1 MRQNTVQIYE
11 HALTPDWG
19 RGTLL
24 ETRDGKAVLM
34 FEHAGRKVLLQSAL
48 SKLKVVEL
56 SRDETIA
63 LDARLRG
70 RRIVTDARTGKKK
83 ASGSS
88 AVTPFASFN
97 AQLAAFEK
105 AYPGGFTGERFM
117 REERGE
123 PGAKVTAKGHRAQAI
138 ALAQQALA
146 PEAFSSQPPEKTF
159 AAVVTLFQTAKLV
172 HPLEGGLA
180 ITTMAPELKPAFV
193 AALGELLHGTGDEAA
208 RLDRFIEAIQLKDT
222 HGEPVRVSWPLAT
235 FLLAIYRPAEH
246 VCVKPTAFRCET
258 SLVGVEVDY
267 QSRPSAHVYAQFLA
281 LAKATHDKLTQAN
294 QAPRDLVDTAA
305 FIVVTHAATK
315 AKSK

>member
-1 MRQNTVQIYE
+1 MRPVIYE

-34 FEHAGRKVLLQSAL
+34 FENAGRKVLLQSAL
-48 SKLKVVEL
+48 PKLKVVDL
-56 SRDETIA
+56 PHDEIVA

-70 RRIVTDARTGKKK
+70 RRVTTDARTGKTKV
-83 ASGSS
+83 SGTS

-105 AYPGGFTGERFM
+105 AYPGGFEGERFL

-123 PGAKVTAKGHRAQAI
+123 PGAKVTAKGNRAQAV
-138 ALAQQALA
+138 ALAQQLLA
-146 PEAFSSQPPEKTF
+146 PEAFSSQPADKTF
-159 AAVVTLFQTAKLV
+159 ADVVKLFQTAKLV

-180 ITTMAPELKPAFV
+180 ITTLAAELKPSFV
-193 AALGELLHGTGDEAA
+193 AALGELLHGAGDEAA

-235 FLLAIYRPAEH
+235 FLPAIYRPAEH
-246 VCVKPTAFRCET
+246 VCVKPTAFRCQA

-281 LAKATHDKLTQAN
+281 LAKATHDKLAQA
-294 QAPRDLVDTAA
+294 QKAPRDLVDTAA
-305 FIVVTHAATK
+305 FIVATHAATK
-315 AKSK
+315 AKAK